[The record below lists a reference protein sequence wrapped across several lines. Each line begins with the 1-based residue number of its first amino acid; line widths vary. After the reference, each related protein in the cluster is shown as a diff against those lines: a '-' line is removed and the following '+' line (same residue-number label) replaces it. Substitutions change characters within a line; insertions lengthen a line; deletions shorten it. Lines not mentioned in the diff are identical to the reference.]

1 MNQIEKKIHN
11 TFRWKEK
18 ESNNRRVI
26 KYSARINIYVDFI
39 IPVILFLMIL
49 CIWIYLKK
57 VKYVT
62 IVILWV
68 LYSHCRWEMRGSL
81 LLTTFGKMYIL
92 NGRSIMLFYILLL
105 WNLQRCVNYVISHS
119 CVITI

>member
-1 MNQIEKKIHN
+1 MNQIETKKIHN

-49 CIWIYLKK
+49 CIWVYLKK

-68 LYSHCRWEMRGSL
+68 LYRVIVDERWEGP
-81 LLTTFGKMYIL
+81 Y
-92 NGRSIMLFYILLL
+92 Y
-105 WNLQRCVNYVISHS
+105 
-119 CVITI
+119 

>member
-11 TFRWKEK
+11 TIRWKEK

-26 KYSARINIYVDFI
+26 KYSTRINIYVDFI

-49 CIWIYLKK
+49 CIWVYLKK

-68 LYSHCRWEMRGSL
+68 LYRVIVDERWEGP
-81 LLTTFGKMYIL
+81 Y
-92 NGRSIMLFYILLL
+92 Y
-105 WNLQRCVNYVISHS
+105 
-119 CVITI
+119 